1 MKKIKKKTIIISV
14 VSIVIIGVTI
24 EWNSLIVKKFN
35 NYITN
40 KLKIAEIESN
50 SNNQYI
56 DFGYNMV
63 VNYNGQVQ
71 DKGQIYNQLVEV
83 SQNMLIKNSIY
94 LGSPIIKVDFNAIK
108 IMSGIKYYPIQVFVV
123 ENNQRVLKYSFYS
136 SLEGNLIPTDRN
148 LGINDEINMVN
159 DFGNNSGINQSYL
172 LNSNEIAYYND
183 ESYFDINARNLYYR
197 LCEMAKLNIFGTN
210 YVNNYSFV
218 INLVAPVTYNN
229 EPYYEIFMYNNKY
242 KNEGNGGLL
251 YKFYMSASGNIV
263 SYDLINQEQSLNQ
276 GENTNANNNTNNST
290 KVSGVADTNKATT
303 SRTVAETTEN
313 NSTDSTKNENKV
325 SLDVNKISKNI
336 YNNLYKLSME
346 YENLIPVQKTTD
358 DFKIKNIQEVNKV
371 DYYEVE
377 IIKDNSVIDSFWIT
391 ENGNVV
397 RKLETKK

>member
-1 MKKIKKKTIIISV
+1 MRKIKKKTIIVSI

-24 EWNSLIVKKFN
+24 EWNSIIIKKFN

-40 KLKIAEIESN
+40 KLKVAEIESN

-108 IMSGIKYYPIQVFVV
+108 IMSGIKYYPIEVFAV
-123 ENNQRVLKYSFYS
+123 ENNQRVLKYSFYI
-136 SLEGNLIPTDRN
+136 SLVGNLIPTERN
-148 LGINDEINMVN
+148 LGINNEINMVN
-159 DFGNNSGINQSYL
+159 DFGNNSEINQSYL
-172 LNSNEIAYYND
+172 LNNNEITYYNN

-210 YVNNYSFV
+210 YVNDYSFV
-218 INLVAPVTYNN
+218 INLVSPVTYNN

-251 YKFYMSASGNIV
+251 YKFYMTASGNIV
-263 SYDLINQEQSLNQ
+263 SYDLINQESLNQ
-276 GENTNANNNTNNST
+276 GKNINTNSTKGNGTIDKSKATTGTAVSETTKNNST
-290 KVSGVADTNKATT
+290 ES
-303 SRTVAETTEN
+303 TEN
-313 NSTDSTKNENKV
+313 QNKV

-346 YENLIPVQKTTD
+346 YENLIPVEKTTN

-377 IIKDNSVIDSFWIT
+377 ITKDNNVIDSFWIT
-391 ENGNVV
+391 EKGNVV